1 MRPRLHRIAL
11 PALACLLMA
20 AISLAGAQPTEPF
33 DYGNFDAPTVIDN
46 PWLTLTPGHQ
56 LVLEGNTVEDG
67 ESIPHQIV
75 FTVTDLVKVIDGVD
89 SVVVYVTDLA
99 DDELVEAELAFFA
112 QDNDG
117 VVWHMGE
124 YPEEYEDGEIVE
136 APAWIAGYEDALA
149 GIMMPADPQLGT
161 PDYAQGWGPA
171 VEWTDRGQIHE
182 MGLEVCVPADCYQ
195 DVLVVREFAA
205 EEAEGAAQLKY
216 YAQGVGNVKV
226 GFLGEDAT
234 QEELELAEHNQLDA
248 DELAEIRAIALALE
262 VSAYQTSPD
271 LYGLTAPAE
280 VR

>member
-1 MRPRLHRIAL
+1 MKSDLHRIVVSMFT
-11 PALACLLMA
+11 LLLIA
-20 AISLAGAQPTEPF
+20 SISLAGAQPTEPF
-33 DYGNFDAPTVIDN
+33 DYGNFDDPTVVDN
-46 PWLTLTPGHQ
+46 PWLTLSPGHQ

-75 FTVTDLVKVIDGVD
+75 FTVTDLVKVIDGIE

-149 GIMMPADPQLGT
+149 GVMMPAEPQLGT

-182 MGLEVCVPADCYQ
+182 MGLEVCVPTDCYQ
-195 DVLVVREFAA
+195 EVLVVREYA
-205 EEAEGAAQLKY
+205 EEEEESAAQLKY
-216 YAQGVGNVKV
+216 YAQGVGNIKV

-262 VSAYQTSPD
+262 ASAYETSPE

>member
-1 MRPRLHRIAL
+1 MKLTLHRIVL
-11 PALACLLMA
+11 PALAWLLVSS
-20 AISLAGAQPTEPF
+20 ISVAVAQPTEPF
-33 DYGNFDAPTVIDN
+33 DYDNFDTPTIIDN

-56 LVLEGNTVEDG
+56 LILEGTTVEDG

-75 FTVTDLVKVIDGVD
+75 FTVTDLVKVIDGID
-89 SVVVYVTDLA
+89 SVVVYITDLA

-124 YPEEYEDGEIVE
+124 YPEEYEDGEIVK
-136 APAWIAGYEDALA
+136 APAWIAGYADALA
-149 GIMMPADPQLGT
+149 GVMMHADPQLGT

-182 MGLEVCVPADCYQ
+182 AGLEVCVPVGCYQ
-195 DVLVVREFAA
+195 NVLVVREFAE

-216 YAQGVGNVKV
+216 FAQGIGNIKV

-234 QEELELAEHNQLDA
+234 QEELELRGQNQLDA
-248 DELAEIRAIALALE
+248 DGLAEIRAIALALE
-262 VSAYQTSPD
+262 ASAYETSPE